1 MAQLYNV
8 QLVVNDTAVD
18 GPIHKVICLGYT
30 NTVAELTYGQ
40 WVRGGDNK
48 VTSVI
53 DADILTPAGTV
64 ITGPLTHFKSAN
76 SDGKFLVY
84 LNSEY

>member
-1 MAQLYNV
+1 MAQSYRV
-8 QLVVNDTAVD
+8 KLVVDGTAVN
-18 GPIHKVICLGYT
+18 GPIHKIICLGYT

-40 WVRGGDNK
+40 WVEGGTNK

-64 ITGPLTHFKSAN
+64 STGPLTHFKSAN
-76 SDGKFLVY
+76 TDGKFLVY
-84 LNSEY
+84 LNV